1 MTLAELLEKLDKK
14 HIIKLKNGEDH
25 HKLGDDIKVTVYDQ
39 YDEEIYF
46 SDCSNVETEIED
58 EDFKNFIVF
67 DFNFKDQFGYEDM
80 KSKQSYEIYA
90 IKKKDYTQLKGKR
103 KLRMAKLIIT
113 CTNEVERWCSK

>member
-39 YDEEIYF
+39 NDEEIYF
-46 SDCSNVETEIED
+46 SDCSNVETELED

-67 DFNFKDQFGYEDM
+67 DFKFIDENGYQDM
-80 KSKQSYEIYA
+80 KSKQAYDIYA
-90 IKKKDYTQLKGKR
+90 IKKVVQNDST
-103 KLRMAKLIIT
+103 
-113 CTNEVERWCSK
+113 TNT